1 MSETSHRRVGALMR
15 TLFEILMSSPDGL
28 PAPEALARLAGT
40 FPLTPQELAPDPSGE
55 PHFEAVLGD
64 AAQEA
69 LKAGWLQQEQG
80 AWQVTDEGR
89 EAYGR
94 LTDPKAFYEG
104 ACQLARQR
112 THGAPSKSFDAYKR
126 SKPPMAGA
134 IPPEAPEFSVQRIDT
149 RELSI
154 SAVTESG
161 TGVKVWFG
169 TDRNRVSDAPRPALS
184 FGSDRSAE
192 DDPLSLGHVEVSIPS
207 THQEGDIER
216 PSWWRLE
223 FSEDPDKHMVV
234 RSLQVLDQAEWVQD
248 AAHAGAEGL
257 LFVHGFNVTFEEAV
271 LRAAQLAFD
280 LKFAGVPLCYS
291 WASVGDT
298 EDYIQDEQTVEWST
312 DNLRRFLELVTTKL
326 GLKTLHVIC
335 HSMGNRALTR
345 VLSQW
350 AEQPGQAPIG
360 QVVLAAPDV
369 DTGLF
374 KQLVARFKPEWQVT
388 LYASRTDRAILASRL
403 LHDNPRAGDAKPPCV
418 MPRVVT
424 VDVSSAGAQMLGLG
438 HSYFAAASTV
448 FTDLYYLLRNVPVD
462 QRKSVCKAPSGGYFV
477 LP

>member
-1 MSETSHRRVGALMR
+1 
-15 TLFEILMSSPDGL
+15 
-28 PAPEALARLAGT
+28 
-40 FPLTPQELAPDPSGE
+40 
-55 PHFEAVLGD
+55 
-64 AAQEA
+64 
-69 LKAGWLQQEQG
+69 
-80 AWQVTDEGR
+80 
-89 EAYGR
+89 
-94 LTDPKAFYEG
+94 
-104 ACQLARQR
+104 
-112 THGAPSKSFDAYKR
+112 
-126 SKPPMAGA
+126 
-134 IPPEAPEFSVQRIDT
+134 
-149 RELSI
+149 LSI